1 MSNRK
6 RGPGISLFCA
16 WGFLLAASWGY
27 AANCA
32 VPSGTYTTIQSAI
45 NDSSCTEID
54 VAAGTYNEHLF
65 ITRTVTIQGDTASPT
80 VIDYTGYSGSVIEGN
95 GLTITLNHLT
105 LTGGS
110 QIGGGGGLRAVG
122 TSTITLNMNYCTVSG
137 NTATVPDPAN
147 QFGALGGGIFLSS
160 ATLNLFN
167 STVAGNTA
175 QAGTTPGVGGGIYAN
190 LSTVNIVSS
199 TIADNVAEG
208 GGTTSGG
215 GIFSHVT
222 SATLADTI
230 VAGNTGGNCSGTM
243 TDNGYNMSDDA
254 TCGFSAGT
262 SQNSVATLNL
272 GALASNG
279 GPTQTIALGAAS
291 AAIDQIPDGTSGCG
305 TTVPD
310 DQRGVARPQNGM
322 CDIGAFEVVVATA
335 PCPKGQGFW
344 KNAPDAW
351 PVDSLTLGSESYTEE
366 ELIALLEM
374 NNRKDASLIL
384 ADQLIAAKLNVL
396 MGSDEPS
403 GVADAIAQAD
413 TLLSGLSGKLPY
425 GVRSK
430 TALGQMMVSLGAT
443 LESYNL
449 DVLTPICAP

>member
-1 MSNRK
+1 MWKHK

-45 NDSSCTEID
+45 NDSNCTEID
-54 VAAGTYNEHLF
+54 VAAGIYHEHLSVN
-65 ITRTVTIQGDTASPT
+65 RTVTIQGDTASPT
-80 VIDYTGYSGSVIEGN
+80 VIDGAGSDTVILDEGSGTTLTLSH
-95 GLTITLNHLT
+95 LTIT
-105 LTGGS
+105 GGS
-110 QIGGGGGLRAVG
+110 HEFLGGGLLMDGA
-122 TSTITLNMNYCTVSG
+122 ITLNVNYCTVSG
-137 NTATVPDPAN
+137 NTATVSNPGSYP
-147 QFGALGGGIFLSS
+147 GAFGGGILLLN

-175 QAGTTPGVGGGIYAN
+175 QAGTTPGLGGGIFAN
-190 LSTVNIVSS
+190 GSTVNIVSS
-199 TIADNVAEG
+199 TIADNVAEDG
-208 GGTTSGG
+208 STASGG
-215 GIFSHVT
+215 GLFSHLI

-279 GPTQTIALGAAS
+279 GPTQTIALGPAS

-322 CDIGAFEVVVATA
+322 CDIGAFEVVPA

-351 PVDSLTLGSESYTEE
+351 PVDSLTLGSETYTEE

-374 NNRKDASLIL
+374 NNKKDASLIL

-396 MGSDEPS
+396 MGSAEPS
-403 GVADAIAQAD
+403 GVSDAIAQAD

-430 TALGQMMVSLGAT
+430 TALGQMMVALGAT
-443 LESYNL
+443 LESYNQ

>member
-1 MSNRK
+1 MWKHK

-32 VPSGTYTTIQSAI
+32 VPSGTYPTIQSAI

-54 VAAGTYNEHLF
+54 VAAGFYYEHLL

-80 VIDYTGYSGSVIEGN
+80 VIGATGLVGSVIVDEGS
-95 GLTITLNHLT
+95 GTTLTLSHLTIT
-105 LTGGS
+105 GGS
-110 QIGGGGGLRAVG
+110 ASLGGGLNMDG
-122 TSTITLNMNYCTVSG
+122 TITLNMNYCTVSG
-137 NTATVPDPAN
+137 NTATVADPAS
-147 QFGALGGGIFLSS
+147 QPGAAGGGIFLDG

-175 QAGTTPGVGGGIYAN
+175 QAGTIPGVGGGIYGVG
-190 LSTVNIVSS
+190 SGTVNIVSS

-208 GGTTSGG
+208 GGSTPGG
-215 GIFSHVT
+215 AIFLLEP
-222 SATLADTI
+222 SAMLADTI
-230 VAGNTGGNCSGTM
+230 VAGNTGGNCFGTI
-243 TDNGYNMSDDA
+243 TDNGYNMSDDD

-279 GPTQTIALGAAS
+279 GPTQTIALGTAS

-322 CDIGAFEVVVATA
+322 CDIGAFEVVTA
-335 PCPKGQGFW
+335 PCPRGQGFW

-351 PVDSLTLGSESYTEE
+351 PVDSLMLGSETYTEE

-374 NNRKDASLIL
+374 NNKKDASLIL

-396 MGSDEPS
+396 MGSEEPS
-403 GVADAIAQAD
+403 EVADAITQAD
-413 TLLSGLSGKLPY
+413 ALLSGLSGTLPY

-443 LESYNL
+443 LESYNQ